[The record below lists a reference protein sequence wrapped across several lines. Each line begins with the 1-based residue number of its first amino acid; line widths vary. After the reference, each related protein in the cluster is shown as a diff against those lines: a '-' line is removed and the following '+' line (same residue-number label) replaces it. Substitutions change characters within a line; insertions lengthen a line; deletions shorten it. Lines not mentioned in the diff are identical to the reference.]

1 MPPLGVHHVQC
12 GVQKILLHAAQH
24 LHDLGRCVAG
34 QAGGR
39 AVEGVGEQVVL
50 HHHLARHAQGQQD
63 ECGGEARAVLACG
76 AVEDQRV
83 VALHQHPQQRGK
95 ARGVVVHEAAVGV
108 LHQASGVLG

>member
-1 MPPLGVHHVQC
+1 MQC

-63 ECGGEARAVLACG
+63 QRGGEARAVLACG
-76 AVEDQRV
+76 AVEDQGV
-83 VALHQHPQQRGK
+83 IVGLQQLEELGK
-95 ARGVVVHEAAVGV
+95 ALTVDIHKAAVGV
-108 LHQASGVLG
+108 MH